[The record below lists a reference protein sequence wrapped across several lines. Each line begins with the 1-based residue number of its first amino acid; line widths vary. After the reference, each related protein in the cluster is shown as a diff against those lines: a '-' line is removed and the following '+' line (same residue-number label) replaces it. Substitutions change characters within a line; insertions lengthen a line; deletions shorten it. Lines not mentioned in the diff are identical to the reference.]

1 MPLSKVSVTSLWV
14 HLLLSTDSNCSDTPL
29 SRDAVVAK
37 ERCMWSKA
45 FLRSSCATK
54 KGVFHSFASSL
65 ARSRTTTHCEA
76 TVLRRKSV
84 WNELNC
90 VSPIA
95 SNQKM
100 SQQFSHRRQ
109 GRDRPEFRLL
119 GRSFCESNSLRLWST
134 VFRVPIM

>member
-1 MPLSKVSVTSLWV
+1 MPLSKVSATSLSV
-14 HLLLSTDSNCSDTPL
+14 HLWLSTDSNYSDTPV

-90 VSPIA
+90 VSPTA
-95 SNQKM
+95 STQKCPNSFLTVDKEEIGLNFVCSDEASVNQTRCDCGPLC
-100 SQQFSHRRQ
+100 F
-109 GRDRPEFRLL
+109 EFQ
-119 GRSFCESNSLRLWST
+119 
-134 VFRVPIM
+134 